1 MLIQNSRTNENG
13 GVHMGYIICLII
25 GVFIGVLLGIFLMCV
40 LQMTHK
46 NVNMNELSCNKLN
59 EQDDI

>member
-1 MLIQNSRTNENG
+1 
-13 GVHMGYIICLII
+13 MGYIICLII

-59 EQDDI
+59 EQDDIQ